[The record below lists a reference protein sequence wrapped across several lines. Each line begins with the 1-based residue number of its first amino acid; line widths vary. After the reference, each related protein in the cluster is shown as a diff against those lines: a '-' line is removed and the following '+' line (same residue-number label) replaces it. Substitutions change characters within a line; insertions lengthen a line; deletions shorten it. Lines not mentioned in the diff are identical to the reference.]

1 MRAVMQR
8 WPALAQ
14 GLYYAA
20 SGAWPLLSMRSFE
33 SVTGPKADKWLVRTV
48 GGLVAVIGAVLSSAA
63 ARRRVHSEVLLLG
76 VASAAS
82 LAAIDVVYA
91 IRGRISKIYLLDAF
105 AEIALIGAW
114 ASVLARRLRDPGSR

>member
-1 MRAVMQR
+1 MQR

-63 ARRRVHSEVLLLG
+63 ARRRVHSEVVLLG
-76 VASAAS
+76 VATAAS

-91 IRGRISKIYLLDAF
+91 TRGRISKIYLLDAF